1 MSCVIQSSF
10 GLSQFGKFG
19 KFLFLFLY
27 YPRSVGT
34 NHAATADTNFL
45 ISLCGTFIVSQRS
58 LAGHR
63 EEISMKCINIACM
76 HVKKCETSNLS
87 FSDVLTC
94 VCFRCFIFLIIF
106 SQEKVLMDMKSFV
119 IKK

>member
-1 MSCVIQSSF
+1 ME
-10 GLSQFGKFG
+10 
-19 KFLFLFLY
+19 
-27 YPRSVGT
+27 RSGGIGWAQGRDIDEMQ
-34 NHAATADTNFL
+34 H
-45 ISLCGTFIVSQRS
+45 S
-58 LAGHR
+58 
-63 EEISMKCINIACM
+63 M